1 MVFVGDQIPVSGAP
15 RALLSGL
22 LSTFDRRLRLYPS
35 RLLAG
40 LFGGFWA
47 VSFFSARVASLMLA
61 DVRGLIRGTRLR
73 GCEKG
78 EGQRRFSLSTPA
90 HSETFSAEGDA

>member
-1 MVFVGDQIPVSGAP
+1 VVFVGDHIPVSGPP

-22 LSTFDRRLRLYPS
+22 LSIFDRRLRLYPS

-61 DVRGLIRGTRLR
+61 DVRTSSEELGSVGVR
-73 GCEKG
+73 KG
-78 EGQRRFSLSTPA
+78 EGQRRFSLYPCP
-90 HSETFSAEGDA
+90 FRNL